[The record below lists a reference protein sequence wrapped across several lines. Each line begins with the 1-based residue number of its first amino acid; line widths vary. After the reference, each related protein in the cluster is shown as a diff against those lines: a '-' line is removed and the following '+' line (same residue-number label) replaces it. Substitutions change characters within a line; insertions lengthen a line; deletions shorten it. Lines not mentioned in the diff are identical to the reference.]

1 MGGQDGIHPEEG
13 EYMTENALK
22 GYLLRAM
29 QRAEIPAEKIAEA
42 MDELRYLL
50 EIMTP
55 EAAAAAYELRR
66 VTEGK

>member
-1 MGGQDGIHPEEG
+1 
-13 EYMTENALK
+13 MTENALK